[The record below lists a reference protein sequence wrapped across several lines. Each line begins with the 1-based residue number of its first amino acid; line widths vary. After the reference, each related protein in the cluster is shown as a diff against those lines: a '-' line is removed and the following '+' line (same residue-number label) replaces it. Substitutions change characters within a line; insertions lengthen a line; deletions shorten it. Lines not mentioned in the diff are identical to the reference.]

1 MSQQKDMLMS
11 RDKATKSMDLRRLLA
26 PRSVAVVGASPDPNS
41 VSGRVRR
48 NLKLMGYRGDVHLVS
63 RTRDEVDGER
73 CLKSL
78 DELPMGVDAAV
89 LVVPQAAVEESIQAC
104 ARRGVGAAA
113 VFASGFAEGGDAGMA
128 LQANIARIAN
138 EHGIALLGP
147 NCMGL
152 INFHDGVPLSFE
164 EFDPEIPLGGPRV
177 AIVGQSGAM
186 TSNTRLALL
195 ARGLRVTHSVSTGN
209 EAVVHLEQLMAH
221 LVEREEVDMLTVFA
235 ETLRYPQMFLECA
248 ARARQLGKPIV
259 MLHPGRSQE
268 ARDAAKSH
276 TGALAGDH
284 EVMRAL
290 VRREGV
296 AIVDTLDELFDVTA
310 LLARYP
316 EPPSS
321 HQSAVISNS
330 GALRGIAI
338 DVNADLGVPLAKL
351 GTNTLASLAEALP
364 AFVTPDNPLDITTAG
379 MQSPALFGESARLV
393 LSDDKVG
400 SLVIALMGGLGD
412 AQVAKAHSILP
423 VVEKFDK
430 PVAFVIMGDEAP
442 LDERFVRLVKESH
455 VPFFRS
461 PDRALRAMAHVHHRA
476 RALERSNERARASGA
491 NAGARL
497 PAGPLAEYKGKQ
509 LLQSIGIATPAG
521 SLGRSVEHAVDI
533 ADSLG
538 YPVVLKAQAD
548 QLMHK
553 SDVGGVAV
561 GIPSAEALREAWA
574 HMQASVSKGTGGMA
588 LDGILVESL
597 APKGVELL
605 LGAKRDPQWGVVMM
619 LGLGGVWVEALND
632 VLLLPADMTPA
643 QIAEEM
649 KRLKGAA
656 LLDGLRGSPPVD
668 VAAVSEAVSALAQW
682 VLAHPEVVEVDINPL
697 IALPRG
703 QGVVALDAVFV
714 ASD

>member
-1 MSQQKDMLMS
+1 MSPLHDMLNH
-11 RDKATKSMDLRRLLA
+11 RDEVGKPMDLRRLLA
-26 PRSVAVVGASPDPNS
+26 PRSVAVVGASPDANS

-48 NLKLMGYRGDVHLVS
+48 NLKLMGYGGDVHLVS

-73 CLKSL
+73 CLKSI

-89 LVVPQAAVEESIQAC
+89 LVVPQAAVEESILAC

-128 LQANIARIAN
+128 LQANIARIARAN
-138 EHGIALLGP
+138 GIALLGP
-147 NCMGL
+147 NCLGL

-164 EFDPEIPLGGPRV
+164 EFDPEIAPAGPRI

-195 ARGLRVTHSVSTGN
+195 ARGLRVTHAISTGN

-221 LVEREEVDMLTVFA
+221 LVEREEVDVLTVFA

-248 ARARQLGKPIV
+248 ARARQLGKPLV
-259 MLHPGRSQE
+259 LLHPGRSQE

-296 AIVDTLDELFDVTA
+296 ALVDTLDELFDVTA

-316 EPPSS
+316 KPLTS
-321 HQSAVISNS
+321 HEAAVISNS

-338 DVNADLGVPLAKL
+338 DVDADLGVPLAKL
-351 GTNTLASLAEALP
+351 GTNTLNSLAAALP

-393 LSDDKVG
+393 LSDASVG

-423 VVEKFDK
+423 VVEKIDK

-442 LDERFVRLVKESH
+442 LDARFVQLVKDSH

-461 PDRALRAMAHVHHRA
+461 PDRALRAMAHVHRRS

-491 NAGARL
+491 NGGARL

-509 LLQSIGIATPAG
+509 LLRSMGISVPEG
-521 SLGRSVEHAVDI
+521 SLGRSVDHAVDV
-533 ADSLG
+533 ANSLG

-561 GIPSAEALREAWA
+561 GIRSEGELREAWA
-574 HMQASVSKGTGGMA
+574 RMTSTVSEGTGGMA
-588 LDGILVESL
+588 LDGILVESM
-597 APKGVELL
+597 APRGVELL
-605 LGAKRDPQWGVVMM
+605 LGAKRDPQWGVVVM

-632 VLLLPADMTPA
+632 VLLLPADLTPG
-643 QIAEEM
+643 QIVEEM
-649 KRLKGAA
+649 RRLKGVA
-656 LLDGLRGSPPVD
+656 LLDGLRGTQPVD
-668 VAAVSEAVSALAQW
+668 VVAVSEAASALAQW

>member
-1 MSQQKDMLMS
+1 MNPLQDMLTNV
-11 RDKATKSMDLRRLLA
+11 DKAAARMDLRRLLA

-113 VFASGFAEGGDAGMA
+113 VFASGFAEGGDEGLT
-128 LQANIARIAN
+128 LQANIARIARG
-138 EHGIALLGP
+138 HGIALLGP

-195 ARGLRVTHSVSTGN
+195 ARGLRVTHSISTGN
-209 EAVVHLEQLMAH
+209 EAVVHLEQLIAH

-235 ETLRYPQMFLECA
+235 ETLRYPKMFLACA
-248 ARARQLGKPIV
+248 DRARQLGKPLV
-259 MLHPGRSQE
+259 LLHPGRSQE

-316 EPPSS
+316 KPLTS

-351 GTNTLASLAEALP
+351 GSNTLASLAEALP

-423 VVEKFDK
+423 VVQQFDK

-442 LDERFVRLVKESH
+442 LDERFVRLVKDSH

-476 RALERSNERARASGA
+476 RALDRSNERARVSDV
-491 NAGARL
+491 NVGARL
-497 PAGPLAEYKGKQ
+497 SAGPLAEYKGKQ
-509 LLQSIGIATPAG
+509 LLQSIGIATPEG
-521 SLGRSVEHAVDI
+521 SLGRAVDHAVDI
-533 ADSLG
+533 ANSLG

-548 QLMHK
+548 LLMHK
-553 SDVGGVAV
+553 SDVGGVEV
-561 GIPSAEALREAWA
+561 GIQSEGELREAWA
-574 HMQASVSKGTGGMA
+574 RMQSRVSEGTGGMA

-605 LGAKRDPQWGVVMM
+605 LGAKRDPQWGVVMT

-668 VAAVSEAVSALAQW
+668 IAAVSEAVSALAQW

-703 QGVVALDAVFV
+703 QGVIALDAVFV

>member
-1 MSQQKDMLMS
+1 MTLSPDALTAPAKG
-11 RDKATKSMDLRRLLA
+11 AASMDLRRLLA
-26 PRSVAVVGASPDPNS
+26 PRSVAVVGASEDPNS

-48 NLKLMGYRGDVHLVS
+48 NLKLMGYQGRVHLVS
-63 RTRDEVDGER
+63 RTRDAVDGEP
-73 CLKSL
+73 CLKTI
-78 DELPMGVDAAV
+78 DELPMGVDAVV
-89 LVVPQAAVEESIQAC
+89 LVVPQAAVLESMQAC

-113 VFASGFAEGGDAGMA
+113 VFASGFAEGGEAGLA
-128 LQANIARIAN
+128 LQADIARIAREN
-138 EHGIALLGP
+138 GIALLGP

-164 EFDPEIPLGGPRV
+164 EFDLDVPPHGPRI

-195 ARGLRVTHSVSTGN
+195 ARGLRVTYSISTGN
-209 EAVVHLEQLMAH
+209 EAVVNVEGLLAH
-221 LVEREEVDMLTVFA
+221 LIEREEVDLVTVFA
-235 ETLRYPQMFLECA
+235 ETLRHPREFLACA
-248 ARARQLGKPIV
+248 ARARELGKPLV
-259 MLHPGRSQE
+259 LLHPGRSQA
-268 ARDAAKSH
+268 AREAAKSH

-284 EVMRAL
+284 AVMSAL

-296 AIVDTLDELFDVTA
+296 AIVDTLDELFDVSA

-316 EPPSS
+316 KPLASDKA
-321 HQSAVISNS
+321 AVISNS

-338 DVNADLGVPLAKL
+338 DVNADLGVPLATL
-351 GTNTLASLAEALP
+351 GPATLSALAQALP

-379 MQSPALFGESARLV
+379 MQSPVLFGESARLV
-393 LSDDKVG
+393 LSDADVG
-400 SLVIALMGGLGD
+400 SLVLALMGGLGD

-423 VVEKFDK
+423 VVEQFDK
-430 PVAFVIMGDEAP
+430 PLALVIMGDESP

-461 PDRALRAMAHVHHRA
+461 PDRALRAMAQLHA
-476 RALERSNERARASGA
+476 RSSAIRRLSDRQSVAE
-491 NAGARL
+491 AGQGDRL

-509 LLQSIGIATPAG
+509 LLRAMGIAVPGG
-521 SLGRSVEHAVDI
+521 SLAHSVEQALSI
-533 ADSLG
+533 AQALG

-561 GIPSAEALREAWA
+561 GILSDGELREAWA
-574 HMQASVSKGTGGMA
+574 HMQASVAAGTGGMA

-597 APKGVELL
+597 SPRGVELL
-605 LGAKRDPQWGVVMM
+605 LGAKRDPQWGLVLM
-619 LGLGGVWVEALND
+619 LGLGGVWVEALDD
-632 VLLLPADMTPA
+632 VLLLPADLSPA
-643 QIAEEM
+643 QIAEAL

-656 LLDGLRGSPPVD
+656 LLDGLRGQPPVD
-668 VAAVSEAVSALAQW
+668 VDALCQAANALARW
-682 VLAHPEVVEVDINPL
+682 LMAHPEVSEVDINPL
-697 IALPRG
+697 IGLPKG
-703 QGVVALDAVFV
+703 QGVIALDAVFV

>member
-1 MSQQKDMLMS
+1 MNEAQDMLTTCEEGN
-11 RDKATKSMDLRRLLA
+11 KPMDLRRLLA
-26 PRSVAVVGASPDPNS
+26 PRSVAVVGASPDANS

-48 NLKLMGYRGDVHLVS
+48 NLKLMGFGGDVHLVS

-73 CLKSL
+73 CLKSI

-89 LVVPQAAVEESIQAC
+89 LVVPQAAVQESIQAC

-113 VFASGFAEGGDAGMA
+113 VFASGFAEGGDAGLA
-128 LQANIARIAN
+128 LQAKIAQIAR

-164 EFDPEIPLGGPRV
+164 EFDPEIPVGGPRV

-195 ARGLRVTHSVSTGN
+195 ARGLQVTHSVSTGN
-209 EAVVHLEQLMAH
+209 EAVVHLEQLIAH
-221 LVEREEVDMLTVFA
+221 LVEREEVDVLTVFA
-235 ETLRYPQMFLECA
+235 ETLRYPQMLLECA
-248 ARARQLGKPIV
+248 ARARELGKPLV
-259 MLHPGRSQE
+259 LLHPGRSQE

-284 EVMRAL
+284 EVMRTL

-316 EPPSS
+316 KTLPSP
-321 HQSAVISNS
+321 HAAVISNS

-351 GTNTLASLAEALP
+351 DTDTLSSLAQALP

-393 LSDDKVG
+393 LSDANVG

-412 AQVAKAHSILP
+412 AQVAKALSILP
-423 VVEKFDK
+423 VVKTFEK

-442 LDERFVRLVKESH
+442 LDARFVRLVKESH

-461 PDRALRAMAHVHHRA
+461 PDRALRAMAHVHHRS
-476 RALERSNERARASGA
+476 RFLDRSNERGHALDAHA
-491 NAGARL
+491 DARL

-509 LLQSIGIATPAG
+509 LLQSIGIAVPQG
-521 SLGRSVEHAVDI
+521 SLGRSVDHAVDI
-533 ADSLG
+533 ANSLG

-548 QLMHK
+548 ELMHK

-561 GIPSAEALREAWA
+561 GIRSEAELRHAWA
-574 HMQASVSKGTGGMA
+574 RMQSSVSEGTGGLA

-632 VLLLPADMTPA
+632 VLLLPADLPPR
-643 QIAEEM
+643 QIAQEM
-649 KRLKGAA
+649 RRLKGVA
-656 LLDGLRGSPPVD
+656 LLDGLRGSPAVD
-668 VAAVSEAVSALAQW
+668 IAAVAEAVSALARW

-697 IALPRG
+697 IALPGG